1 LPGNDFDDFVRAE
14 KCQARPDNPV
24 QRNPRAWRCKG
35 KCVSER
41 HCERSDPTSFFAATK
56 TGLLRFAR
64 NDGVCIGMPT
74 SASPGTARN
83 TALSIIFLTAL
94 QNLDLNNSK
103 FRSNIFSRVH
113 SME

>member
-1 LPGNDFDDFVRAE
+1 
-14 KCQARPDNPV
+14 
-24 QRNPRAWRCKG
+24 
-35 KCVSER
+35 
-41 HCERSDPTSFFAATK
+41 
-56 TGLLRFAR
+56 
-64 NDGVCIGMPT
+64 MPT

-103 FRSNIFSRVH
+103 FRSNIFSGVH